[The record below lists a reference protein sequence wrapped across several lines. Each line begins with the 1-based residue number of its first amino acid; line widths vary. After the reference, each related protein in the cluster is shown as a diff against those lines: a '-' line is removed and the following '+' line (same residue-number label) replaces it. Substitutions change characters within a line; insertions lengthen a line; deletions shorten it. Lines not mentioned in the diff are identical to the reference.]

1 VSAIL
6 ACAFPAFVALAL
18 LVLLPIRIPDHL
30 AVSGDQRGSDPTR
43 DTSPLSSRQH
53 LAYAVP
59 YLLGSFGLAYPLGV
73 AQRALFE
80 IAGRDTSS
88 FSHRATEIPIY
99 PFLPALF
106 VGLVVGFPI
115 YFRVLR
121 WYLGPRLLDFLDR
134 PDRSRIPV
142 SLRQEIQ
149 IFSGIAWAVAILA
162 TFLNLAAFDTFLQ
175 ITGGELRY
183 STFFSPITHQHSI
196 GEVQELAIYSRRI
209 APSGSIVD
217 KGFLEVR
224 LRGGGSVD
232 TFYLI
237 EPEHIPQVVAAFE
250 RNPAFRGRVTRID
263 GYK

>member
-1 VSAIL
+1 
-6 ACAFPAFVALAL
+6 
-18 LVLLPIRIPDHL
+18 
-30 AVSGDQRGSDPTR
+30 
-43 DTSPLSSRQH
+43 
-53 LAYAVP
+53 VP

-88 FSHRATEIPIY
+88 FSHRATDIPIY

-121 WYLGPRLLDFLDR
+121 WYLGP
-134 PDRSRIPV
+134 
-142 SLRQEIQ
+142 
-149 IFSGIAWAVAILA
+149 
-162 TFLNLAAFDTFLQ
+162 TFDTFLQ

-196 GEVQELAIYSRRI
+196 GEVQELAIYSRRV
-209 APSGSIVD
+209 APSGNIVD
-217 KGFLEVR
+217 KRFLEVR

-237 EPEHIPQVVAAFE
+237 EPEHIPQVAATDAE
-250 RNPAFRGRVTRID
+250 R
-263 GYK
+263 